1 MTHLVSINRAAGNP
15 IVTPTQDM
23 TIGIFYLTSE
33 VTERMDRG
41 YFWRELSVTNDQ
53 FLALGLEPTTLS
65 QGLVE
70 ETLEIGQKYASRADV
85 TKIIARSVWTAG
97 METSPDLM
105 AQAPTVTGASRA
117 VGMANNRNPIS
128 IFIPCHRVIGSNG
141 KLVGYL
147 GGLDLKE
154 RLLELE
160 KRNCRKTMD

>member
-1 MTHLVSINRAAGNP
+1 MKNMSYFQTSIGL
-15 IVTPTQDM
+15 
-23 TIGIFYLTSE
+23 IGIAEEDDMITNLWFQIERKPNDAVENRTDLLIEASTQLTEYLSGK
-33 VTERMDRG
+33 RSM
-41 YFWRELSVTNDQ
+41 FSLP
-53 FLALGLEPTTLS
+53 LAPVGTPFMFKVWESLRAIPYGQTRS
-65 QGLVE
+65 YG
-70 ETLEIGQKYASRADV
+70 EIAKSIG
-85 TKIIARSVWTAG
+85 
-97 METSPDLM
+97 
-105 AQAPTVTGASRA
+105 APGASRA